1 MVESHH
7 RLPQSVCRPHHC
19 FLLAISGHPVGLSA
33 SVYNTEPRPRVQPG
47 LKIPFSNPPEVQC
60 YVVEH
65 IVKNDDSAIH
75 STQRLRAFSGRLPRP
90 QNESDYEIWRSGI
103 ELLLQDPAVSDLQR
117 SPRLP
122 KGLVRSCC
130 TANIKIAGEEF
141 DCLLDTGSQVTKIPV
156 LFSNQHFADQ
166 PVKSLCDLLQ
176 VEGAT
181 GQAVPYLG
189 YVEMVVTFP
198 SEFLGVNFD
207 VSTLAL
213 VVPDVAAH
221 QSPVLIGMNTLEPLY
236 NQHTGSEYA
245 NFQPTAHSYK
255 AVLKLLQICH

>member
-1 MVESHH
+1 M
-7 RLPQSVCRPHHC
+7 P
-19 FLLAISGHPVGLSA
+19 
-33 SVYNTEPRPRVQPG
+33 
-47 LKIPFSNPPEVQC
+47 
-60 YVVEH
+60 
-65 IVKNDDSAIH
+65 
-75 STQRLRAFSGRLPRP
+75 
-90 QNESDYEIWRSGI
+90 
-103 ELLLQDPAVSDLQR
+103 LLLTSRSLPLWPAHFWVIASAAHL
-117 SPRLP
+117 STARLP